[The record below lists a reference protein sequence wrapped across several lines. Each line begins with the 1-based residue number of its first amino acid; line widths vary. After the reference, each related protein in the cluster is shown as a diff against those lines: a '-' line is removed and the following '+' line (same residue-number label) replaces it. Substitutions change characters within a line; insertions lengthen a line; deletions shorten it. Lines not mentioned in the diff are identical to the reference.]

1 MENAYFRD
9 VKITTKVNH
18 TEGAFKTQQ
27 VYIHKLCK
35 SDGHI
40 CWKLA
45 INNRELNCICLKD
58 YARFWVA
65 LIAANLLTCE
75 GKLTR

>member
-9 VKITTKVNH
+9 VNNNKSESH
-18 TEGAFKTQQ
+18 RGAFKTQQ

-35 SDGHI
+35 SDGNI

-65 LIAANLLTCE
+65 LIAANLLTYE